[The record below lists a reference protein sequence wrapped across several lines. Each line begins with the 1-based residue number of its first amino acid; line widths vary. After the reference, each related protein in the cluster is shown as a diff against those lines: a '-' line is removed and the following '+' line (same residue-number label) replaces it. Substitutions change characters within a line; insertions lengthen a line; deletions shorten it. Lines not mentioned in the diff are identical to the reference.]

1 MKTIS
6 LKKPKASGEGNKKID
21 FKKVGTDNIKKIN
34 LLKKKDT
41 AKQTREQ
48 QEEGLLIKNMFIIAA
63 IAMYYAISKAVAGMT
78 TEGIIIA
85 VAVAVVIAVFFVLK
99 KLKVKLYARGALIT
113 SAQLILIFGI
123 SFFGTSLTDDF
134 ILYAVSAVMTGI
146 YFRPSYIIIQAVLLN
161 GFLLFV
167 NTMRPEMFGF
177 NPKDIPMCWICS
189 NASMIVCYMMVN
201 RGKTHIERAQKEAE
215 ETTKLLGELANIQTQ
230 LSTNVSDTYHEIIS
244 LTAAGESIQQAGDN
258 LQTTNEDI
266 GYTVAET
273 TDAVHN
279 LFSDIA
285 QCVTSSDKIS
295 GVVSSVNTMVVTNHD
310 NIEATATHLS
320 SVDNSMVHLDE
331 LITRLQEAMERIKT
345 FSNEIDNIARQTNI
359 LSLNAAVE
367 AARSGKAGAGFAVVA
382 GEVRT
387 LAAQSKECSNAINEV
402 IGELDAMMVS
412 TKEQSEIGVTA
423 VNESQKQLGIL
434 NDSFTTLKQQID
446 EVEQAIDEQTFA
458 IQRMQQIGSDLVEKM
473 KKVDN
478 NCVSGKT
485 DADGLFEQIVLF
497 NDSMQLLSKSADSMK
512 SLTDSISAEID
523 GEE

>member
-1 MKTIS
+1 MKTKT
-6 LKKPKASGEGNKKID
+6 LKKSAPEATGKKVD
-21 FKKVGTDNIKKIN
+21 FKKVNADNVKKIN
-34 LLKKKDT
+34 LFQKKDKS
-41 AKQTREQ
+41 KQTREQ
-48 QEEGLLIKNMFIIAA
+48 QEESLLIKNMIIIAL
-63 IAMYYAISKAVAGMT
+63 IAMYYAISKAAAGMT
-78 TEGIIIA
+78 KEGIIIA
-85 VAVAVVIAVFFVLK
+85 AAVAFVIALFFILK
-99 KLKVKLYARGALIT
+99 TLKVKLYARGALIT
-113 SAQLILIFGI
+113 SAQLILIFAI

-134 ILYAVSAVMTGI
+134 ILYAVSAVMAGI
-146 YFRPSYIIIQAVLLN
+146 YFRPSYVIIQAVLLN

-167 NTMRPEMFGF
+167 YTCKPEMFGF
-177 NPKDIPMCWICS
+177 SPKDIPMCWICS
-189 NASMIVCYMMVN
+189 NASMIVSYMMVN
-201 RGKTHIERAQKEAE
+201 RGKTQIERAEKEAE
-215 ETTKLLGELANIQTQ
+215 ESAKLIGELANIHTQ
-230 LSTNVSDTYHEIIS
+230 LSSNVSDTYHEIIS

-273 TDAVHN
+273 TDAVHT

-295 GVVSSVNTMVVTNHD
+295 GVVSSVNTMVLTNHD

-320 SVDNSMVHLDE
+320 SVDNSMSHLDQ
-331 LITRLQEAMERIKT
+331 LINNLQEAMERIKT
-345 FSNEIDNIARQTNI
+345 FSNEIDSIARQTNI

-387 LAAQSKECSNAINEV
+387 LAAQSKDCSNAINSV

-412 TKEQSEIGVTA
+412 TKEQSEIGVSA

-434 NDSFTTLKQQID
+434 NDSFTNLKEQID
-446 EVEQAIDEQTFA
+446 QVEQAIDEQTFA

-473 KKVDN
+473 KKVDSD
-478 NCVSGKT
+478 CVNGKT

-497 NDSMQLLSKSADSMK
+497 NDSMQILSKSADSIK
-512 SLTDSISAEID
+512 CLTDSISAEID
-523 GEE
+523 GE

>member
-1 MKTIS
+1 MKTKT
-6 LKKPKASGEGNKKID
+6 LKKSKPETTGKKFD
-21 FKKVGTDNIKKIN
+21 FKKANTDNLKKIN
-34 LLKKKDT
+34 LFQKKDKS
-41 AKQTREQ
+41 KQTREQ
-48 QEEGLLIKNMFIIAA
+48 QEEGLLVKNMIIIAV
-63 IAMYYAISKAVAGMT
+63 IAMYYAINKATNGMVK
-78 TEGIIIA
+78 EGIIIA
-85 VAVAVVIAVFFVLK
+85 IAVAVVIGIFFILK

-146 YFRPSYIIIQAVLLN
+146 YFRPSYVIIQAVLLN
-161 GFLLFV
+161 GFLLGV
-167 NTMRPEMFGF
+167 YTLNPDMFGF

-201 RGKTHIERAQKEAE
+201 RGKTHIERAEKEAE
-215 ETTKLLGELANIQTQ
+215 ESAKLIGELANIHSQ
-230 LSTNVSDTYHEIIS
+230 LSSNVSDTYHEIIS

-273 TDAVHN
+273 TDAVHT

-320 SVDNSMVHLDE
+320 SVDNSMVHLDQ
-331 LITRLQEAMERIKT
+331 LINNLQEAMERIKT

-387 LAAQSKECSNAINEV
+387 LAAQSKECSNAINSV

-423 VNESQKQLGIL
+423 VTESQKQIGIL
-434 NDSFTTLKQQID
+434 NDSFTTLKDQID
-446 EVEQAIDEQTFA
+446 QVEQAIDEQTFA

-473 KKVDN
+473 KKVDSD
-478 NCVSGKT
+478 CVNGKT

-497 NDSMQLLSKSADSMK
+497 NDSMQILSKSADSIK
-512 SLTDSISAEID
+512 SLTDSISSEID
-523 GEE
+523 GE

>member
-1 MKTIS
+1 MKTKT
-6 LKKPKASGEGNKKID
+6 LKKSKPETTGKKFD
-21 FKKVGTDNIKKIN
+21 FKKANTDNLKKIN
-34 LLKKKDT
+34 LFQKKDKS
-41 AKQTREQ
+41 KQTREQ
-48 QEEGLLIKNMFIIAA
+48 QEEGLLVKNMIIIAV
-63 IAMYYAISKAVAGMT
+63 IAMYYAINKATNGMVK
-78 TEGIIIA
+78 EGIIIA
-85 VAVAVVIAVFFVLK
+85 IAVAVVIGIFFILK

-146 YFRPSYIIIQAVLLN
+146 YFRPSYVIIQAVLLN
-161 GFLLFV
+161 GFLLGV
-167 NTMRPEMFGF
+167 YTLNPDMFGF

-201 RGKTHIERAQKEAE
+201 RGKTHIERAEKEAE
-215 ETTKLLGELANIQTQ
+215 ESAKLIGELANIHSQ
-230 LSTNVSDTYHEIIS
+230 LSSNVSDTYHEIIS

-273 TDAVHN
+273 TDAVHT

-320 SVDNSMVHLDE
+320 SVDNSMVHLDQ
-331 LITRLQEAMERIKT
+331 LINNLQEAMERIKT

-387 LAAQSKECSNAINEV
+387 LAAQSKECSNAINSV

-423 VNESQKQLGIL
+423 VTESQKQLGIL
-434 NDSFTTLKQQID
+434 NDSFTTLKDQID
-446 EVEQAIDEQTFA
+446 QVEQAIDEQTFA

-473 KKVDN
+473 KKVDSD
-478 NCVSGKT
+478 CVNGKT

-497 NDSMQLLSKSADSMK
+497 NDSMQILSKSADSIK
-512 SLTDSISAEID
+512 SLTDSISSEID
-523 GEE
+523 GE

>member
-1 MKTIS
+1 MKTKT
-6 LKKPKASGEGNKKID
+6 LKKSKPETTNKKFD
-21 FKKVGTDNIKKIN
+21 FKKANTDNLKKIN
-34 LLKKKDT
+34 LFQKKDKS
-41 AKQTREQ
+41 KQTREQ
-48 QEEGLLIKNMFIIAA
+48 QEEGLLVKNMIIIAI
-63 IAMYYAISKAVAGMT
+63 IAMYYAINKATNGMVK
-78 TEGIIIA
+78 EGIIIA
-85 VAVAVVIAVFFVLK
+85 VAVAVVVAVFFVLK
-99 KLKVKLYARGALIT
+99 KLKVKIYARGALIT
-113 SAQLILIFGI
+113 SAQLLLIFGI

-146 YFRPSYIIIQAVLLN
+146 YFRPSYVIIQAVLLN
-161 GFLLFV
+161 GFLLGV
-167 NTMRPEMFGF
+167 YTLNPDMFGF

-201 RGKTHIERAQKEAE
+201 RGKTHIERAEKEAE
-215 ETTKLLGELANIQTQ
+215 ESTKLISELANIHTQ
-230 LSTNVSDTYHEIIS
+230 LSSNVSDTYHEIIS

-273 TDAVHN
+273 TDAVHT

-320 SVDNSMVHLDE
+320 SVDNSMVHLDQ
-331 LITRLQEAMERIKT
+331 LINNLQEAMERIKT

-387 LAAQSKECSNAINEV
+387 LAAQSKECSNAINSV

-434 NDSFTTLKQQID
+434 NDSFTTLKDQID
-446 EVEQAIDEQTFA
+446 QVEQAIEEQTFA

-473 KKVDN
+473 KKVDSD
-478 NCVSGKT
+478 CVNGKT

-497 NDSMQLLSKSADSMK
+497 NDSMQILSKSADSIK
-512 SLTDSISAEID
+512 SLTDSISSEID
-523 GEE
+523 GE